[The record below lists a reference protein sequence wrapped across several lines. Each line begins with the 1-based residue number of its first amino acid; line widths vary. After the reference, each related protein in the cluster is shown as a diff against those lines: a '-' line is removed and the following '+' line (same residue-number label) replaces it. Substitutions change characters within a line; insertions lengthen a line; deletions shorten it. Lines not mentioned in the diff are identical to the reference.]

1 MMFKEIHFLKSVF
14 ELNDL
19 PKQDLPQLILC
30 GRSNVGKSSFINSLA
45 NRRGIAKTSSTP
57 GKTRSINFYEADNTF
72 FIVDLPGFGYAKTS
86 LKEREKWG
94 MMVSKYILESTSI
107 YHAFHLI
114 DPRYEPTELDIQL
127 NLWLK
132 TANKDY
138 SVILSKADKLNQSAT
153 HKAVNTIHCFF
164 PELKL
169 NKNLFLYSTVTGKW
183 KKPIQK
189 KITELFF

>member
-1 MMFKEIHFLKSVF
+1 MFKEIHFIKSVF
-14 ELNDL
+14 ELDDL
-19 PKQDLPQLILC
+19 PKSDLPQLILC
-30 GRSNVGKSSFINSLA
+30 GRSNVGKSSFINSIS
-45 NRRGIAKTSSTP
+45 NRKGIAKTSSTP
-57 GKTRSINFYEADNTF
+57 GKTRSINFYKADDKF
-72 FIVDLPGFGYAKTS
+72 FMVDLPGFGYAKTS

-94 MMVSKYILESTSI
+94 KLVSKYILESTSI

-114 DPRYEPTELDIQL
+114 DPRYEPTELDVQL

-138 SVILSKADKLNQSAT
+138 SVILSKADKLNQSET
-153 HKAVNTIHCFF
+153 HKAISTIHSFF

-169 NKNLFLYSTVTGKW
+169 NKNLFLYSTVTGRW

>member
-1 MMFKEIHFLKSVF
+1 MFKEIHFLKSVF
-14 ELNDL
+14 DLNDL

-45 NRRGIAKTSSTP
+45 NRRGLAKTSSTP
-57 GKTRSINFYEADNTF
+57 GKTRSINFYEADKTF

-94 MMVSKYILESTSI
+94 MMVSKYILESASI

-153 HKAVNTIHCFF
+153 HKAIGTIHCFF

>member
-1 MMFKEIHFLKSVF
+1 MFKQIHFIKSVF
-14 ELNDL
+14 ELEDL
-19 PKQDLPQLILC
+19 PKSDLPQLILC
-30 GRSNVGKSSFINSLA
+30 GRSNVGKSSFINSIS
-45 NRRGIAKTSSTP
+45 NRKVLAKTSSTP
-57 GKTRSINFYEADNTF
+57 GKTRSINFYEADDKF

-94 MMVSKYILESTSI
+94 KLVSKYILESASI

-114 DPRYEPTELDIQL
+114 DPRYEPTELDVQL
-127 NLWLK
+127 NLWLRN
-132 TANKDY
+132 AQKDY
-138 SVILSKADKLNQSAT
+138 SVILSKADKLNQSET
-153 HKAVNTIHCFF
+153 HKAINTVQSFF

-169 NKNLFLYSTVTGKW
+169 NKNLFLYSTVTGRM

>member
-1 MMFKEIHFLKSVF
+1 MFKEIHFIKSVF
-14 ELNDL
+14 ELEDL
-19 PKQDLPQLILC
+19 PKSDLPQLILC
-30 GRSNVGKSSFINSLA
+30 GRSNVGKSSFINSIS
-45 NRRGIAKTSSTP
+45 NRKVLAKTSSTP
-57 GKTRSINFYEADNTF
+57 GKTRSINFYEADDKF

-94 MMVSKYILESTSI
+94 KLVSKYILESASI

-114 DPRYEPTELDIQL
+114 DPRYEPTELDVQL
-127 NLWLK
+127 NLWLRN
-132 TANKDY
+132 AHKDY
-138 SVILSKADKLNQSAT
+138 SVILSKSDKLNQSET
-153 HKAVNTIHCFF
+153 HKAINTVQSFF

-169 NKNLFLYSTVTGKW
+169 NKNLFLYSTVTGRW

>member
-1 MMFKEIHFLKSVF
+1 MFKEIYFLKSVF
-14 ELNDL
+14 ELHDL
-19 PKQDLPQLILC
+19 PKSDLPQLILC
-30 GRSNVGKSSFINSLA
+30 GRSNVGKSSFINSIS
-45 NRRGIAKTSSTP
+45 NRKGIAKTSSTP
-57 GKTRSINFYEADNTF
+57 GKTRSINFYKADDKF
-72 FIVDLPGFGYAKTS
+72 FMVDLPGFGYAKTS
-86 LKEREKWG
+86 IKEREKWG
-94 MMVSKYILESTSI
+94 KLVSKYILESKSI

-153 HKAVNTIHCFF
+153 HKAINTIHSFF
-164 PELKL
+164 PELAL
-169 NKNLFLYSTVTGKW
+169 NKNLFLYSTVAGRW

-189 KITELFF
+189 KIAELFF

>member
-1 MMFKEIHFLKSVF
+1 MFKEIRFLKSVF

-19 PKQDLPQLILC
+19 PKQDFPQLILC
-30 GRSNVGKSSFINSLA
+30 GRSNVGKSSFINSVA
-45 NRRGIAKTSSTP
+45 NRKGLAKTSSTP

-94 MMVSKYILESTSI
+94 MMVSKYILESASI

-153 HKAVNTIHCFF
+153 HKAIGTIHCFF

>member
-1 MMFKEIHFLKSVF
+1 MFKDIQFLKSVF
-14 ELNDL
+14 ELEDL
-19 PKQDLPQLILC
+19 PKSDLPQLILC
-30 GRSNVGKSSFINSLA
+30 GRSNVGKSSFINSIS
-45 NRRGIAKTSSTP
+45 NRKGIAKTSSTP
-57 GKTRSINFYEADNTF
+57 GKTRSINFYKADDKF

-94 MMVSKYILESTSI
+94 KLVSKYILESTSI
-107 YHAFHLI
+107 HHAFHLI
-114 DPRYEPTELDIQL
+114 DPRYEPTELDVQL

-138 SVILSKADKLNQSAT
+138 SVILSKADKLNQSET
-153 HKAVNTIHCFF
+153 HKAISTIHSFF

-169 NKNLFLYSTVTGKW
+169 NKNLFLYSTVTGRW

>member
-1 MMFKEIHFLKSVF
+1 MFKEIRFLKSVF

-45 NRRGIAKTSSTP
+45 NRRGLAKTSSTP
-57 GKTRSINFYEADNTF
+57 GKTRSINFYEADKTF

-94 MMVSKYILESTSI
+94 MMVSKYILESASI

-153 HKAVNTIHCFF
+153 HKAIGTIHCFF

>member
-1 MMFKEIHFLKSVF
+1 MFKEIHFIKSVF
-14 ELNDL
+14 ELDDL
-19 PKQDLPQLILC
+19 PKSDLPQLILC
-30 GRSNVGKSSFINSLA
+30 GRSNVGKSSFINSIS
-45 NRRGIAKTSSTP
+45 NRKGIAKTSSTP
-57 GKTRSINFYEADNTF
+57 GKTRSINFYKADDKF
-72 FIVDLPGFGYAKTS
+72 FMVDLPGFGYAKTS

-94 MMVSKYILESTSI
+94 KLVSKYILESTSI

-138 SVILSKADKLNQSAT
+138 SVILSKADKLNQSET
-153 HKAVNTIHCFF
+153 HKAINTIHPFF
-164 PELKL
+164 PELEL
-169 NKNLFLYSTVTGKW
+169 NKNLFLYSTVTGRW

-189 KITELFF
+189 KIAELFF

>member
-1 MMFKEIHFLKSVF
+1 MFKEIHFLKSVF
-14 ELNDL
+14 DLNDL
-19 PKQDLPQLILC
+19 PKQDFPQLILC

-45 NRRGIAKTSSTP
+45 NRRGLAKTSSTP
-57 GKTRSINFYEADNTF
+57 GKTRSINFYEADKTF

-94 MMVSKYILESTSI
+94 MMVSKYILESASI

-153 HKAVNTIHCFF
+153 HKAIGTIHCFF

>member
-1 MMFKEIHFLKSVF
+1 MFKEIHFLKSVF
-14 ELNDL
+14 DLNDL

-45 NRRGIAKTSSTP
+45 NRRGLAKTSSTP

-153 HKAVNTIHCFF
+153 HKAIGTIHCFF

-169 NKNLFLYSTVTGKW
+169 NKNLFLYSTITGKW

>member
-1 MMFKEIHFLKSVF
+1 MFKEIRFLKSVF

-30 GRSNVGKSSFINSLA
+30 GRSNVGKSSFINNLA
-45 NRRGIAKTSSTP
+45 NRRGLAKTSSTP
-57 GKTRSINFYEADNTF
+57 GKTRSINFYEADKTF

-94 MMVSKYILESTSI
+94 MMVSKYILESASI

-153 HKAVNTIHCFF
+153 HKAVSTIHCFF